1 MGIIKTYRDLQI
13 WQRGILLCKSVYEL
27 TSTFPNEEMYGITN
41 QMKRCSVSISSNIAE
56 GFGRSNVSYINYLKI
71 ARGSLYELDT
81 QIILSKELALSSN
94 LELINYLELEIQELG
109 KMINSFIS
117 KIKENNNQDRLLAK
131 VIELI
136 H

>member
-1 MGIIKTYRDLQI
+1 MGIVKTYRDLQI

-56 GFGRSNVSYINYLKI
+56 GFGRSNVSFINYLKI

-81 QIILSKELALSSN
+81 QVILSKELALSSN
-94 LELINYLELEIQELG
+94 FELINYLELEIQEIG
-109 KMINSFIS
+109 KMINSFIN
-117 KIKENNNQDRLLAK
+117 KIKENNN
-131 VIELI
+131 
-136 H
+136 

>member
-1 MGIIKTYRDLQI
+1 MGIVKTYRDLQI

-56 GFGRSNVSYINYLKI
+56 GFGRSNVSFINYLKI
-71 ARGSLYELDT
+71 VRGSLYELDT
-81 QIILSKELALSSN
+81 QVILSKELALSSN
-94 LELINYLELEIQELG
+94 FELINYLELEIQEIG

-117 KIKENNNQDRLLAK
+117 KIKENNN
-131 VIELI
+131 
-136 H
+136 

>member
-117 KIKENNNQDRLLAK
+117 KIKENNN
-131 VIELI
+131 
-136 H
+136 